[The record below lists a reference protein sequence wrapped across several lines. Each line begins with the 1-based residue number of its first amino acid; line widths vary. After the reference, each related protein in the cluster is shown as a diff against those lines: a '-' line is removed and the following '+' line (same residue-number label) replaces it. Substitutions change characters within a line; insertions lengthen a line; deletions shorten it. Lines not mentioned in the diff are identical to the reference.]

1 MSFMHKDQDL
11 IEQFHMHLLAEKR
24 VAQNTFLAY
33 KRDIAQLFA
42 YLKKQKKALNVCEKR
57 HLVLFLKS
65 LKNAGLQ
72 AKTLSRKISSLKLLF
87 GFLAERFGYTDIAKK
102 LITPKVDKKLPSFL
116 TELEIKHL
124 FMVAAKDVSD
134 KGIRNNVMLNVL
146 YASGMRVSELV
157 SLRLH
162 QVNFET
168 GFLTIVGKG
177 SKERHIPMPLRTLEL
192 LQHYIDNTYK
202 TMILELK
209 KKPKPQ
215 EQYLFLTT
223 KGGVAKPMSRQFFWL
238 TLKNLLKKAG
248 IEKNIFPHA
257 LRHSLATHLLK
268 NGADLRSLQLL
279 LGHENL
285 STVQI
290 YTHVGTS
297 ELRKVYDKKHP
308 RA

>member
-1 MSFMHKDQDL
+1 MKHTDNDL

-33 KRDIAQLFA
+33 KRDIDQLLA
-42 YLKKQKKALNVCEKR
+42 YLKKQKKTLAVCEKR
-57 HLVLFLKS
+57 NLVLFLKH
-65 LKNAGLQ
+65 LKNAGLMS
-72 AKTLSRKISSLKLLF
+72 KTLSRKISSIKLLY
-87 GFLAERFGYTDIAKK
+87 GFLADRFGYEDAAKK
-102 LITPKVDKKLPSFL
+102 LITPKIDKKLPSYL

-124 FMVAAKDVSD
+124 FMVSAKDRSD
-134 KGIRNNVMLNVL
+134 KGIRNNVMLNVV

-168 GFLTIVGKG
+168 GFLSITGKG
-177 SKERHIPMPLRTLEL
+177 SKDRHIPIPLSTLEL
-192 LQHYIDNTYK
+192 LQFYIDNVYK
-202 TMILELK
+202 KVILELK

-223 KGGVAKPMSRQFFWL
+223 KGGIAKPMSRQFFWL

-297 ELRKVYDKKHP
+297 ELRKTYDKKHP